1 MLKDRATQVVMA
13 AFLCFG
19 AFAAARPDLH
29 HVIGVADHHRF
40 VAQKLLT
47 APHSLSLV
55 IAGNSRSLFGIQ
67 CGRFDD
73 DRLPRN
79 AMNLGVPSA
88 RYTVRYLDFIDRS
101 LAPEGPRIVVLCLG
115 ESNFRAKGQAIRF
128 EYFEENG
135 AKLRATTSD
144 ALDRRLAPLPI
155 AALAEAWQSRDRA
168 RINADRRR
176 RFEHGSFRSDGCAV
190 VDLPAGDPGEPHA
203 MPPADLRS
211 EVRVHGRHE
220 VDSVAAA
227 FADASLDPGMAK
239 ALLDAVRRW
248 RDGGVVVAVLR
259 MPDYDDGVEPREPSA
274 PDAETPPRA
283 AAFAE
288 LGRALRQ
295 AGAVELQP
303 SFEGLR
309 TWDGVHMDGAS
320 AATFTKRVEDE
331 LRRVVE
337 QRAD

>member
-1 MLKDRATQVVMA
+1 MLKDRATQVVLA

-19 AFAAARPDLH
+19 VYAVLRPELH
-29 HVIGVADHHRF
+29 HVVGLSDHYRF
-40 VAQKLLT
+40 VANKLLT
-47 APHSLSLV
+47 APRSLSLV

-79 AMNLGVPSA
+79 SMNLGVPSA
-88 RYTVRYLDFIDRS
+88 RYTERYLDFIDRS

-115 ESNFRAKGQAIRF
+115 ESSFRAKGQAIRF

-155 AALAEAWQSRDRA
+155 TSLAETWQSRDRA

-203 MPPADLRS
+203 MPPADLSS
-211 EVRVHGRHE
+211 EVRAHGRHE

-248 RDGGVVVAVLR
+248 REGGVVVAVLR
-259 MPDYDDGVEPREPSA
+259 MPDYDDSEEFPEPTRAKAEPL
-274 PDAETPPRA
+274 PRA

-295 AGAVELQP
+295 AGAVELKP

-320 AATFTKRVEDE
+320 AAIFTERVEDE

-337 QRAD
+337 QCAD

>member
-1 MLKDRATQVVMA
+1 MLKDRATQVVLA
-13 AFLCFG
+13 AFLSFG
-19 AFAAARPDLH
+19 AYAVLRPDLH
-29 HVIGVADHHRF
+29 HVVGVADHHRF

-73 DRLPRN
+73 DRLPRK
-79 AMNLGVPSA
+79 AMNLGIPSA
-88 RYTVRYLDFIDRS
+88 RYTTRYLDFIDRS
-101 LAPEGPRIVVLCLG
+101 LANEGTRIVVLCLG
-115 ESNFRAKGQAIRF
+115 ESNFRANGQPIRF
-128 EYFEENG
+128 EYFEENA

-155 AALAEAWQSRDRA
+155 TALAEAWQSRDHA
-168 RINADRRR
+168 RISADRRR
-176 RFEHGSFRSDGCAV
+176 RFENGSFRTDGCAV
-190 VDLPAGDPGEPHA
+190 VDLPDGDPGEPHA
-203 MPPADLRS
+203 MPSTDLRT
-211 EVRVHGRHE
+211 EVRTHGRHE

-248 RDGGVVVAVLR
+248 REGGVVVAVLR
-259 MPDYDDGVEPREPSA
+259 MPDYDDSEEFPEPTRAKAEPL
-274 PDAETPPRA
+274 PRA

-295 AGAVELQP
+295 AGAVELKP

-320 AATFTKRVEDE
+320 AAIFTERVEDE

-337 QRAD
+337 QCAD